1 MTNFRKRGLFP
12 IKVDLEPH
20 NQMGLFGVLLT
31 LASQALVGGQKTA
44 SLEFKVSLEDNK
56 HLYDFNEYYNYVD
69 DLEYRIKVRSI
80 IDRFEHNQGK
90 RDSNLH
96 FLKKL
101 DENGLT
107 LLPDF
112 LMRTDIRNPQPAPA
126 PHPREEERT
135 SFIFPSYIIW
145 KNDETYYSFFGSP
158 ERLEFPKDVLRKTTG
173 HPQYDPQPLRSHG
186 LRIYPRWEG

>member
-12 IKVDLEPH
+12 IRADLEPH

-31 LASQALVGGQKTA
+31 PASQALVGGQKTA
-44 SLEFKVSLEDNK
+44 SLEFKVSLEEND
-56 HLYDFNEYYNYVD
+56 HLYDFHEYYNYID
-69 DLEYRIKVRSI
+69 DLEYRVKVRSI
-80 IDRFEHNQGK
+80 VARFEHNKGE
-90 RDSNLH
+90 RNSNLN

-107 LLPDF
+107 LLPNF
-112 LMRTDIRNPQPAPA
+112 LMRIDIRNPQPFPA

-173 HPQYDPQPLRSHG
+173 HSQYHPKPLLSYKHG
-186 LRIYPRWEG
+186 LRPSWEK